1 LEDLKASAAKDKEA
15 LEKKVSRSFETPNP
29 ELSFH
34 HLSVLIDIHRLQVA
48 KIKASKAK
56 AIKVQPAS
64 LRRSPFESQIFLH

>member
-1 LEDLKASAAKDKEA
+1 LEDLKASAAKDKEV

-56 AIKVQPAS
+56 AIKVQPILTATQ
-64 LRRSPFESQIFLH
+64 PF